1 MLGIIKFKKG
11 DEILK
16 KDFFNGKIKREFVS
30 YIRYKIIIA
39 AVMFFGM
46 GGFFLYFYFLA
57 NLSRETRILV
67 LVFAVTLFLFG
78 IFRSFGTV
86 FIIRKYPKY
95 KKITKLFLNSEC
107 YFVDSDS
114 KEFYGRPE
122 ERVLFD
128 AFTQLAEQSE
138 YPENIKYP
146 KKYRVFICLTI
157 IGVILEFVYIA
168 VAYIALENVEL
179 LPKVLQNEYI
189 VFAIFMIIEMLNTVF
204 SFVFAFR
211 IKKIRKETIE
221 EYRNTKR

>member
-1 MLGIIKFKKG
+1 M
-11 DEILK
+11 
-16 KDFFNGKIKREFVS
+16 
-30 YIRYKIIIA
+30 Y
-39 AVMFFGM
+39 FGM
-46 GGFFLYFYFLA
+46 CGFFLYFSFFG

-95 KKITKLFLNSEC
+95 KKITKCFLNSDC
-107 YFVDSDS
+107 YFVDGDS
-114 KEFYGRPE
+114 KEFYGRLE
-122 ERVLFD
+122 ERALFN

-138 YPENIKYP
+138 YLENIKYP

-168 VAYIALENVEL
+168 VAYIVLENVES

-189 VFAIFMIIEMLNTVF
+189 VFAIFMIIEMLNIVF

-211 IKKIRKETIE
+211 VKKIRKETIE

>member
-1 MLGIIKFKKG
+1 
-11 DEILK
+11 
-16 KDFFNGKIKREFVS
+16 
-30 YIRYKIIIA
+30 
-39 AVMFFGM
+39 MFFGM
-46 GGFFLYFYFLA
+46 GGFFLYFYFLG

-95 KKITKLFLNSEC
+95 KKITKCFLNSDC
-107 YFVDSDS
+107 YFVDCDS
-114 KEFYGRPE
+114 KEFYGRPGKSA
-122 ERVLFD
+122 LFN
-128 AFTQLAEQSE
+128 AFTQLAEKSE
-138 YPENIKYP
+138 DLENIKYP
-146 KKYRVFICLTI
+146 KKYRVFLCLTI

-189 VFAIFMIIEMLNTVF
+189 VFAVFMIIEMLNTVL

-211 IKKIRKETIE
+211 VKKIRKETIE

>member
-1 MLGIIKFKKG
+1 M
-11 DEILK
+11 K

-46 GGFFLYFYFLA
+46 GGFFLYFYFLG

-67 LVFAVTLFLFG
+67 LVFAVTLFLFD

-86 FIIRKYPKY
+86 FIIQKYPKY
-95 KKITKLFLNSEC
+95 KNITKCFLNSEC
-107 YFVDSDS
+107 YFVDRDS
-114 KEFYGRPE
+114 TQFYGRPE
-122 ERVLFD
+122 ERALFD
-128 AFTQLAEQSE
+128 AFTQLTEQSE
-138 YPENIKYP
+138 YLENIKYP

-168 VAYIALENVEL
+168 VAYIVLENVES

-189 VFAIFMIIEMLNTVF
+189 VFAVFMIIEVLNTVL